1 MAERICVAVLRAP
14 HIFVAVLR
22 AVTWWFKPLRGGFAG
37 SSALRR
43 GFAGSS
49 ALRRCF
55 AGSVHLRGCFAV
67 LAWGG
72 LASGVEASSARRT
85 SALPPGKQSGGVH
98 VYVPR
103 NAPPQV
109 ALNPTNPTNPKP

>member
-43 GFAGSS
+43 G
-49 ALRRCF
+49 F